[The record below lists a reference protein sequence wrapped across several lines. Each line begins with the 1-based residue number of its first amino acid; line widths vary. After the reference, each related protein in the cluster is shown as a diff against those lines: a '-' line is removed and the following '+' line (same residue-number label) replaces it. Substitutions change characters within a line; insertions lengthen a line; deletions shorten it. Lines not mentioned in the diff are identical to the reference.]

1 MRTALCKN
9 SIVTKYTPTKN
20 PSHNENRQPFLQLTS
35 NPLFRHATLFA
46 GNTAKEIMP
55 TDKQLQANRENAQ
68 RSTGPRTEEGKAKSF
83 LNAVKTRLTGRTVLL
98 PDDDVAAYRE
108 HLACLED
115 CHKPAND
122 TENMLVQSFADTEW
136 RIARIPS
143 LEAGIYAIG
152 RMELGAQFAH
162 EEDAAVRRIL
172 TDAKVFLTYQRQ
184 LNNLSI
190 QEARLRRQRE
200 EDLAELKRVQ
210 AKRAFQPREILR
222 PFTHP
227 SAHAPATSPTSTKP
241 FGFDFSTRFR
251 LNARATPPAAF
262 GPSIQSFGD
271 LFDSETS
278 GESAPASEELAPL
291 DTLPRP
297 DAA

>member
-1 MRTALCKN
+1 LAAWNSERNSRTKKTLPFAASSL
-9 SIVTKYTPTKN
+9 TP
-20 PSHNENRQPFLQLTS
+20 S
-35 NPLFRHATLFA
+35 
-46 GNTAKEIMP
+46 
-55 TDKQLQANRENAQ
+55 
-68 RSTGPRTEEGKAKSF
+68 
-83 LNAVKTRLTGRTVLL
+83 
-98 PDDDVAAYRE
+98 
-108 HLACLED
+108 
-115 CHKPAND
+115 
-122 TENMLVQSFADTEW
+122 
-136 RIARIPS
+136 
-143 LEAGIYAIG
+143 
-152 RMELGAQFAH
+152 
-162 EEDAAVRRIL
+162 
-172 TDAKVFLTYQRQ
+172 
-184 LNNLSI
+184 
-190 QEARLRRQRE
+190 E

-210 AKRAFQPREILR
+210 AERAFQPREILR

-262 GPSIQSFGD
+262 GPSIQPFGD